1 MQQPEAKALRAL
13 SHPNIVQCKEFILD
27 RKSNAHLVFELMTDG
42 NLEALCRTRRYPLD
56 DKEFVCI
63 ARQML
68 HAVAYMHSHHYLHR
82 DIKPENVLL
91 SYHPSAFP
99 EGDLVD
105 QNFPQ
110 PIVKLADLGLAK
122 FIKRA
127 QSRPITSYVA
137 TRVSVRQLHLGFEVH
152 PHQDTLTT
160 RSR

>member
-1 MQQPEAKALRAL
+1 MQQPEVQALRAL

-42 NLEALCRTRRYPLD
+42 NLEALCRTRSCPMH

-68 HAVAYMHSHHYLHR
+68 HAVAYMHSQHYLHR

-91 SYHPSAFP
+91 SYRPSAWP
-99 EGDLVD
+99 GDDLAD
-105 QNFPQ
+105 QDYRQ

-122 FIKRA
+122 FIKPT
-127 QSRPITSYVA
+127 QPRPITSYVA
-137 TRVSVRQLHLGFEVH
+137 TRVSACQLGLV
-152 PHQDTLTT
+152 
-160 RSR
+160 